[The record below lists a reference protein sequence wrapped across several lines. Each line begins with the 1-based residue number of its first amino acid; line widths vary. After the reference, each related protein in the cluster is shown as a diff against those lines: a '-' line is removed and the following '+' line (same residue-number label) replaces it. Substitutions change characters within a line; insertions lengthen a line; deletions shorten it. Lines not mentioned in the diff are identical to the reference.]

1 MSTLEVSVVTPEG
14 PILEDSFDMVVCK
27 ADTGEIGILPKHIP
41 LVSPLQISIAR
52 LKKADDTVEVA
63 ISGGFMEVQPEKVT
77 ILAQSAETADHIDVL
92 RAREAKD
99 RAEKR
104 LQDKSDTVDRFRAEH
119 ALKRAINRLEIAKS

>member
-14 PILEDSFDMVVCK
+14 PILEDTYDMVVCK

-52 LKKADDTVEVA
+52 LKKGNDTAEIA
-63 ISGGFMEVQPEKVT
+63 ISGGFMEVQPDKVT

-92 RAREAKD
+92 RAREAKE

-104 LQDKSDTVDRFRAEH
+104 LQDKSDTVDRIRAEH
-119 ALKRAINRLEIAKS
+119 ALKRAINRLEIKS

>member
-63 ISGGFMEVQPEKVT
+63 ISGGFMEVQPDKVT
-77 ILAQSAETADHIDVL
+77 ILAQSAETANHIDVL

-104 LQDKSDTVDRFRAEH
+104 LQDKSDTVDRYRAEH
-119 ALKRAINRLEIAKS
+119 ALKRAVNRLEIANS